1 MVQPEYEDYNPGAYQ
16 DANPEYEDYNPAAYQ
31 DANPEHEGFDI
42 EDENAAIEAEL
53 LKYYM
58 ENS

>member
-1 MVQPEYEDYNPGAYQ
+1 MVQPEYEDYNPG
-16 DANPEYEDYNPAAYQ
+16 AYQ